1 MTRKADLLAIDMDG
15 TLLRSDNTL
24 SKRNIQAVHAFH
36 EAGGKV
42 FLISGRPD
50 GMTFPYVAEL
60 DDVDLYASFNGA
72 YFGNKKG
79 EALWSK
85 TIEEKTLKELFV
97 YLNSKEYPFSYLSK
111 DGLYSNWGSFAV
123 FENQAK
129 LAISLAKKHGLPEI
143 WIRPFSEDFLLHLPD
158 IYKIVVFKKNTEED
172 EELVR
177 CLDENE
183 ELTVTSS
190 RPFMYDISEKGVGKG
205 DTLLRCEQI
214 LGIGKERTC
223 VLGDYY
229 NDMVM
234 FPYAGIR
241 IAMGNA
247 PDDVKKAADHVVSS
261 NEEDGVAEAVERY
274 LL

>member
-15 TLLRSDNTL
+15 TLLRNDNTL
-24 SKRNIQAVHAFH
+24 SKRNIEAVHAFH

-50 GMTFPYVAEL
+50 GMTLPYVAEL
-60 DDVDLYASFNGA
+60 EDVDLYASFNGA

-79 EALWSK
+79 EVLWSK
-85 TIEEKTLKELFV
+85 TIEEATLKRIFTGLCER
-97 YLNSKEYPFSYLSK
+97 EYSFSFLGK

-123 FENQAK
+123 FEKQAQ

-143 WIRPFSEDFLLHLPD
+143 WIRPFGEDFLSHLPD
-158 IYKIVVFKKNTEED
+158 IYKIVIFKKNTEED
-172 EELVR
+172 YILYHALET
-177 CLDENE
+177 DE

-190 RPFMYDISEKGVGKG
+190 RPFMYDLSRKGVGKG
-205 DTLLRCEQI
+205 DTLLRCERI
-214 LGIGKERTC
+214 LGIEKERTC

-229 NDMVM
+229 NDLVM
-234 FPYAGIR
+234 FPHAGIR
-241 IAMGNA
+241 IAMGNS

-261 NEEDGVAEAVERY
+261 NEEDGVAEAIERY